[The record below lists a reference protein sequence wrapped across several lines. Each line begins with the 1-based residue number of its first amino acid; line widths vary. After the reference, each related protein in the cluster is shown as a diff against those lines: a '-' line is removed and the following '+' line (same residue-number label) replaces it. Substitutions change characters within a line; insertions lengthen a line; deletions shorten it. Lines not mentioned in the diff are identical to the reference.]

1 MGDLYVLLPA
11 VTGIFFAAAF
21 RQTDIKRKEDA
32 MPKKVTLEDKIAKC
46 DRLLEQIERSRVEIQ
61 PKVDAY
67 NAIDAEIK
75 ADLEQLE
82 RKKRDTVYDHVMS
95 VFGEDISPEE
105 FAVKFDRIM
114 NDNRNKNFIQQ
125 LKREQAERKKLK
137 DTPGQTTKSPEALP
151 TSGEKSTTYTEQ
163 NNEVLPASDKAVS

>member
-1 MGDLYVLLPA
+1 
-11 VTGIFFAAAF
+11 
-21 RQTDIKRKEDA
+21 
-32 MPKKVTLEDKIAKC
+32 MPKKVTLEDKIAKR

-151 TSGEKSTTYTEQ
+151 ASGEKSTTYTE
-163 NNEVLPASDKAVS
+163 

>member
-1 MGDLYVLLPA
+1 
-11 VTGIFFAAAF
+11 
-21 RQTDIKRKEDA
+21 
-32 MPKKVTLEDKIAKC
+32 MPKKVTLEDKIAKR
-46 DRLLEQIERSRVEIQ
+46 DRLLEQIEKNRAEIQ

-67 NAIDAEIK
+67 NAIDAQIK

-82 RKKRDTVYDHVMS
+82 REKRDTVYDHVMS

-105 FAVKFDRIM
+105 FVVKFDRIM

-137 DTPGQTTKSPEALP
+137 DTPGQTTKSPDALP
-151 TSGEKSTTYTEQ
+151 TPGEESTTYTEQ